1 MALLNL
7 KGLGTS
13 SLRPVSVTARCQ
25 ARASSCT
32 ISALISTKPRK
43 NCGIQHRSCGGGGFW
58 SSGSKDLLRWQ
69 RLQALSFQVA
79 TADHDN
85 NGGEHDP
92 VPSPSPS
99 SEQQQPATTEVEAPA
114 TDSSSS
120 LELQGK
126 EHLRQMLVDSL
137 QGFQEGLK
145 DLRDRGVL
153 ESAKLGYQDAQEKVK
168 NLDAKQLITDLTSSD
183 GARWWRDTDPWI
195 KWPIAIFVPFYLLVT
210 LGFGLAVS
218 QELVPLW
225 ILGPLSTGIII
236 RQFCRAAE
244 LSRVLA
250 EKTAAQRAQLRE
262 TSLAIVNDA
271 KEGTLPGKAKVLVES
286 KLHELEEKVST
297 KRSEITVY
305 VSSGQAAANVKDFS
319 LNKLHEV
326 GENAVELYADYMEWW
341 RPKGRE
347 LNRWLKKVF

>member
-1 MALLNL
+1 MDILLF
-7 KGLGTS
+7 
-13 SLRPVSVTARCQ
+13 VCSVP
-25 ARASSCT
+25 
-32 ISALISTKPRK
+32 L
-43 NCGIQHRSCGGGGFW
+43 
-58 SSGSKDLLRWQ
+58 
-69 RLQALSFQVA
+69 
-79 TADHDN
+79 
-85 NGGEHDP
+85 
-92 VPSPSPS
+92 
-99 SEQQQPATTEVEAPA
+99 
-114 TDSSSS
+114 
-120 LELQGK
+120 
-126 EHLRQMLVDSL
+126 
-137 QGFQEGLK
+137 
-145 DLRDRGVL
+145 
-153 ESAKLGYQDAQEKVK
+153 
-168 NLDAKQLITDLTSSD
+168 
-183 GARWWRDTDPWI
+183 
-195 KWPIAIFVPFYLLVT
+195 YLLVT

-244 LSRVLA
+244 LSRLLA

-271 KEGTLPGKAKVLVES
+271 KEGTLPGKAKVLVGS

-305 VSSGQAAANVKDFS
+305 VTSGQAAANVKDFS